1 MRCTENMVETVMT
14 QVPQAAFSQ
23 SVMQDQQSSSLLAT
37 KCPTFCAVSHQH
49 LYLSSSHVQ
58 HCHVDQLQVLVSHL
72 ASRCDVNLVTISHR

>member
-1 MRCTENMVETVMT
+1 MPCTENTDETVMT

-23 SVMQDQQSSSLLAT
+23 SVKQNQHSSSLLAI
-37 KCPTFCAVSHQH
+37 KCPTLRAISHQH

-72 ASRCDVNLVTISHR
+72 ASRCDMNLVTISHI